1 MGVFQAVRALE
12 KEVKRLNP
20 HQGRIARRN
29 ARRAILGAL
38 RHVRNELNAEFPRI
52 EKIIS
57 EDDPQFLVEC
67 FEKAHTSWV
76 KIGGKLGQRQIADRW
91 IVAREHFVTTGF
103 PKGYYTGGTMRSMS
117 LQKATK
123 VVRRLKTKMP
133 THTWRLR
140 QVKTDT
146 IIMAD
151 IL

>member
-1 MGVFQAVRALE
+1 MGVFHAVRDLE

-38 RHVRNELNAEFPRI
+38 RHVRHQLNVEFPKI
-52 EKIIS
+52 ERPT

-67 FEKAHTSWV
+67 FEKAHTEPFT
-76 KIGGKLGQRQIADRW
+76 KEGKLGRRQIADRW
-91 IVAREHFVTTGF
+91 IVAREHFVTPSL
-103 PKGYYTGGTMRSMS
+103 PKGFYTGGRLRSMS
-117 LQKATK
+117 FKKASM
-123 VVRRLKTKMP
+123 VVRRLKNKMP

-140 QVKTDT
+140 QVNTDNVV
-146 IIMAD
+146 MAD